1 MCERSAKSKKKKRV
15 RWLIS
20 PRSAPPRLQ
29 HAARAAGRFGA
40 HGRPRADG
48 DGDAARPCHH
58 PRPGLSFSRR
68 GGEGLLYLFCCV
80 FFSIFGE
87 TCGFFFNSPPV
98 FLWFFSSVNFLGDFF
113 ISTGK
118 PSDPQGEQV
127 SFSGAVAPPPPRVLW
142 IGRGRHFQTLG
153 FFRVGSAVPHPAD
166 FSPSW
171 VPLFLE
177 NGPRGC

>member
-127 SFSGAVAPPPPRVLW
+127 SFSGAVAPPPPQGALDRQ
-142 IGRGRHFQTLG
+142 GKT
-153 FFRVGSAVPHPAD
+153 
-166 FSPSW
+166 FSNPGVFSGGQCCTT
-171 VPLFLE
+171 PCRL
-177 NGPRGC
+177 